1 MAAIQVS
8 SSRYEVPP
16 QSLGHRV
23 DAIAHAKFHLRIFQM
38 AADRLPTNPE
48 CLCHFAG
55 SGSGRGPTQD
65 GNFTGRQPGGR
76 LLCTRP
82 GRVTC
87 SRRSAEKLAAAK
99 IRLRICCCRIF
110 SERVLRDQKMITH
123 LPPTGQQKA
132 SRIPYLRNKSSDHRS
147 FPVGSNTCF
156 ASDHVHGVMLD
167 CARNSSRRN
176 LPRATASYSSHQ
188 PLGTPLCRKM
198 ESPS

>member
-1 MAAIQVS
+1 MSAHQGMRFRRKASATAWTRLRTPSFSCAFFRWLRTVSPPILSASATSRVRAPVEAQRKTAISRGVS
-8 SSRYEVPP
+8 R
-16 QSLGHRV
+16 
-23 DAIAHAKFHLRIFQM
+23 
-38 AADRLPTNPE
+38 
-48 CLCHFAG
+48 AG
-55 SGSGRGPTQD
+55 DS
-65 GNFTGRQPGGR
+65 
-76 LLCTRP
+76 CTRP

-87 SRRSAEKLAAAK
+87 SKRSAERLAAAK
-99 IRLRICCCRIF
+99 IRLRICSCRIF

-156 ASDHVHGVMLD
+156 ASDHVHGAMLD